1 MRFDRRQQEIEHRPA
16 LLRAGG
22 YGGPDA
28 FAPAAA
34 GFAASAWRD
43 PPVDHDEADRLFRQ
57 IVGRFDARCGDEQ
70 ALPNHATA

>member
-1 MRFDRRQQEIEHRPA
+1 MRFDRFEQEFENRSA
-16 LLRAGG
+16 LLRTAGDG
-22 YGGPDA
+22 CPDA

-70 ALPNHATA
+70 APPNHATA